1 MMFSSK
7 YYAIL
12 LCKPAYTWWH
22 RVLLRLE
29 YLEWK
34 LINWGSSAL
43 IGLKERVFEV
53 LEKYGD
59 KAYLLLKTIVE
70 VTREYAYQ
78 GRNRYGDFDYR
89 GLVLKLKASGLDYNP
104 SSLLRILEEEYGL
117 IETSYRSSNQH
128 WWKIISLQE
137 LDRAL
142 KEYEG
147 LDEGLDDPEVLL
159 IKLQVQSLDLQGIK
173 RILEKMLKKNR
184 LSEIDKKRFRRIVF
198 EDLELLVK
206 VLKRALEYEDYLE
219 EEINLMREVLM
230 LAFLIAKKIGQP
242 AVARSL
248 EVIKAIA
255 VEPKP

>member
-1 MMFSSK
+1 M
-7 YYAIL
+7 
-12 LCKPAYTWWH
+12 
-22 RVLLRLE
+22 
-29 YLEWK
+29 
-34 LINWGSSAL
+34 
-43 IGLKERVFEV
+43 IGFKERVLEV

-59 KAYLLLKTIVE
+59 KAYLLLKTIIE
-70 VTREYAYQ
+70 VSREYAYQ
-78 GRNRYGDFDYR
+78 GKNKYGDFDYR

-104 SSLLRILEEEYGL
+104 SSLLRIFEEEYGL

-128 WWKIISLQE
+128 WWKIINLQE

-147 LDEGLDDPEVLL
+147 LDEGLDDPEILL
-159 IKLQVQSLDLQGIK
+159 IKLQVQSLDLQGTK

-219 EEINLMREVLM
+219 EEISLMKEVLA
-230 LAFLIAKKIGQP
+230 LASMIARKIGQP
-242 AVARSL
+242 AIARSL
-248 EVIKAIA
+248 EAIEAIA
-255 VEPKP
+255 IEPKP

>member
-1 MMFSSK
+1 M
-7 YYAIL
+7 
-12 LCKPAYTWWH
+12 CKPAYTWLY
-22 RVLLRLE
+22 RVLLRLK

-43 IGLKERVFEV
+43 IGFKERVFEV

-59 KAYLLLKTIVE
+59 KAYLLLKTILE
-70 VTREYAYQ
+70 VSREYVYQ
-78 GRNRYGDFDYR
+78 GKNKNGDFDYR
-89 GLVLKLKASGLDYNP
+89 GLILKLKASGLDYNP
-104 SSLLRILEEEYGL
+104 SNLLRILEYEYGL
-117 IETSYRSSNQH
+117 IETSYKSSNQH
-128 WWKIISLQE
+128 WWKIINFQE

-147 LDEGLDDPEVLL
+147 LDDNIDDPEVLL
-159 IKLQVQSLDLQGIK
+159 IKLQVQSLDLQGVK
-173 RILEKMLKKNR
+173 KILERMLKKTR

-206 VLKRALEYEDYLE
+206 VLKRALEYEDYLQ
-219 EEINLMREVLM
+219 EEISLMREVLG
-230 LAFLIAKKIGQP
+230 LASFIARKIGQP

-255 VEPKP
+255 VEPEP